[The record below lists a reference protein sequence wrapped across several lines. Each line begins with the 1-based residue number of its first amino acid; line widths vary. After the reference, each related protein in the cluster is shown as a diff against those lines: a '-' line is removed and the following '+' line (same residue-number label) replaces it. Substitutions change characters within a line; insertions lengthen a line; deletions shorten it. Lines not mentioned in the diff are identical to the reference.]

1 MNVPRCLSAE
11 FIDFFCSYRLRAV
24 IFNCPFSYYVPN
36 NHIIMSK
43 IKAAYDAI
51 REGRIENL
59 EQLLRDDLAL
69 LNTQTPFGPLLH
81 VACGAGNLEA
91 VKLLLSCGA
100 DIDAR
105 GGTFGGDALNYAAS
119 KAHVEV
125 CKFLLSQGAKFD
137 ISEPEKNALFS
148 AIYVGSAELVE
159 LFLDSGID
167 YSVAYT
173 GQSMTNM
180 DARAFAIERGQKEAL
195 AVLLAQ

>member
-1 MNVPRCLSAE
+1 
-11 FIDFFCSYRLRAV
+11 
-24 IFNCPFSYYVPN
+24 
-36 NHIIMSK
+36 MSE

-51 REGRIENL
+51 QERRIESL
-59 EQLLRDDLAL
+59 EQLLREDLAL
-69 LNTQTPFGPLLH
+69 LNSQTPFGPLLH
-81 VACGAGNLEA
+81 VAAGAGNLEA
-91 VKLLLSCGA
+91 LKLLLSCGA

-137 ISEPEKNALFS
+137 VSEPERNALFS
-148 AIYVGSAELVE
+148 AIYVGSTELAELFIE
-159 LFLDSGID
+159 YGID

-180 DARAFAIERGQKEAL
+180 DARAFAIERGQKEVL
-195 AVLLAQ
+195 AVLLTQ